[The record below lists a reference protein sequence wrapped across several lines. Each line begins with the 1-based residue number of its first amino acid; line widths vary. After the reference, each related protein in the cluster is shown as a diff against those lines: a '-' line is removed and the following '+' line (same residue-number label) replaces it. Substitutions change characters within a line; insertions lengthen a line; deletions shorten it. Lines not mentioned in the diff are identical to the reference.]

1 MLGWAEHRGQR
12 VFWDG
17 PWVLQGH
24 LHGDGPVLHML
35 LEAALVVEDLVAD
48 VDVLHPG
55 AEEEPEEEAVDPAHQ
70 AGHEGAEGRE
80 QEVRTQRGGAQGSRS
95 PRLNPGMLGEETPS
109 EGAASTPFTP
119 WVSHPQKSS
128 FLFFYYFFS
137 PCKPAGCSSSVHTRA
152 VQPQLSASAP
162 MHSFCTEGSGQPP
175 LPRDGGFWVAS
186 SSLPPHPRVQRCRK
200 WREIRL
206 PKSFPC
212 SYLIQRRNSSK

>member
-48 VDVLHPG
+48 IDVLHPG

-95 PRLNPGMLGEETPS
+95 PSLNPGMPGEETPS

-128 FLFFYYFFS
+128 FFFIIIFFPLANLQAAPALCTRGQCS
-137 PCKPAGCSSSVHTRA
+137 PSY
-152 VQPQLSASAP
+152 QPQPQCTPSAQKAVGSLLFP
-162 MHSFCTEGSGQPP
+162 GMGGSGSHPP
-175 LPRDGGFWVAS
+175 PCHHIPECRDAENGE
-186 SSLPPHPRVQRCRK
+186 R
-200 WREIRL
+200 
-206 PKSFPC
+206 
-212 SYLIQRRNSSK
+212 